1 MADKPRYYL
10 TTAIAYPNGPP
21 HIGHAYEAI
30 ATDAIARF
38 MRLDGYDVLFLT
50 GTDEHGQ
57 KMQQTA
63 VREKLTPSRA
73 GRAQRAALQGH
84 GRAHELLER

>member
-1 MADKPRYYL
+1 
-10 TTAIAYPNGPP
+10 
-21 HIGHAYEAI
+21 
-30 ATDAIARF
+30 

-63 VREKLTPSRA
+63 VRES
-73 GRAQRAALQGH
+73 
-84 GRAHELLER
+84 